1 MYLCQKEELL
11 KNLLLCLILVCTAA
25 HAQYSIK
32 VSINPDHDYSW
43 ILLYKLENGN
53 QTYMDNA
60 DVVEGEFEFNI
71 DEKEPSGVFRAY
83 YQIEN
88 DLYVEFIYNKE
99 EIAFS
104 FNPNNPVG
112 SIKFSESEENNLS
125 AEYYSDIRSQQKII
139 DSLQVLYFTSPEGAT
154 SDKISERYQQELKN
168 LHQTQV
174 RYEKKST
181 GKLANHFIRA
191 SKQYNAAKPYKN
203 TDEYLKGIKAHFFDS
218 VDLKDSV
225 LSHSTFINDRLHDYI
240 FYLNQADN
248 IEAVNALQQESI
260 EKATTWIGKDYELLK
275 SFEESLIQ
283 EYLFEENVE
292 MINYVLD
299 NYYTLLP
306 SAYQDVQLKDSV
318 YGTLQTAI
326 GVVAP
331 DFSWDHEGTKINLHG
346 ISGTD
351 YYIVLFF
358 SSNCPHCQIEIPE
371 FYDFISGIE
380 NIKVIAVGLEDEKS
394 SWEQMTKGYSEFIN
408 VLDLKKW
415 SSPKVKD
422 YGVEG
427 IPTYFVLD
435 ADKTILAKPEDFNE
449 LKSMFET
456 K

>member
-1 MYLCQKEELL
+1 
-11 KNLLLCLILVCTAA
+11 
-25 HAQYSIK
+25 
-32 VSINPDHDYSW
+32 
-43 ILLYKLENGN
+43 
-53 QTYMDNA
+53 MDNA

-71 DEKEPSGVFRAY
+71 DEKESSGIYRAY

-99 EIAFS
+99 EIVFS
-104 FNPNNPVG
+104 FNPNNPVE

-125 AEYYSDIRSQQKII
+125 AEYYSNIRSQQKII
-139 DSLQVLYFTSPEGAT
+139 DSLQVLYFNSPEGAA
-154 SDKISERYQQELKN
+154 SEKISEKYQQELKN
-168 LHQTQV
+168 LQQTQV
-174 RYEKKST
+174 RYEKKSK
-181 GKLANHFIRA
+181 GKLAYHFILA
-191 SKQYNAAKPYKN
+191 SRQYNAATPYKK
-203 TDEYLKGIKAHFFDS
+203 TDEYLKGIKDHFFDA
-218 VDLKDSV
+218 VNLNDTI

-248 IEAVNALQQESI
+248 MEAVNSLQQESI
-260 EKATTWIGKDYELLK
+260 NTAITWIDKDYDLLK

-283 EYLFEENVE
+283 EYLYEENVE
-292 MINYVLD
+292 MINYMID
-299 NYYTLLP
+299 NYYSLLP
-306 SAYQDVQLKDSV
+306 SAYQDVQLKDRV
-318 YGTLQTAI
+318 YGTLKTAI

-331 DFSWDHEGTKINLHG
+331 DFSWDQEGTKTNLHG

-380 NIKVIAVGLEDEKS
+380 NIKVVAVGLEDEKN
-394 SWEQMTKGYSEFIN
+394 SWELMTKGYSEFIN

-427 IPTYFVLD
+427 IPSYFVLD
-435 ADKTILAKPEDFNE
+435 ADKKILAKPGDFNE